1 MSKRKENP
9 IEETLNSLEK
19 EELRLFHAYN
29 RHATAQFKLDIL
41 NKLIQVINKIDVLKS
56 IK

>member
-1 MSKRKENP
+1 MARQKD
-9 IEETLNSLEK
+9 IIQETLNSLEK

-29 RHATAQFKLDIL
+29 RHATSQFKLDIL
-41 NKLIQVINKIDVLKS
+41 NNLVQVINKIEILKT